1 MPVVGEEVAAA
12 GAAPARMLYGNTM
25 TEHLASH
32 EFRTTPEAWLFDRQG
47 NWIGLEHPAAP

>member
-1 MPVVGEEVAAA
+1 MVGEEVAAA